1 MDAFHSLGDDVTRKT
16 QLEYLT
22 FIGRRTLL
30 GSHEVFTLASSFF
43 SRSYGER
50 VLLSSFHTLLMLITI
65 SLWPGSQRNPGL
77 CRSTAAQRL
86 RSATSQLGGPG
97 SIMPFRTHTYQ
108 VRSLSFCAC
117 SWLVDRGT
125 LFLLVYL
132 VWYHVL
138 SLYARP
144 CLTTV

>member
-16 QLEYLT
+16 QLEYLI

-43 SRSYGER
+43 FCGSYGER
-50 VLLSSFHTLLMLITI
+50 VLLSNFRTLLMLITR

-77 CRSTAAQRL
+77 CRSTTAQRL
-86 RSATSQLGGPG
+86 RSATSQLGGLG

-108 VRSLSFCAC
+108 VRSLSSLC
-117 SWLVDRGT
+117 
-125 LFLLVYL
+125 LLV
-132 VWYHVL
+132 
-138 SLYARP
+138 ARR
-144 CLTTV
+144 